1 MTDSTKWKSVML
13 RVDTYELLKEIAA
26 RDRRPIASI
35 LTDLI
40 FNEWEWHF
48 ANKTLETPRNLQ
60 LVKNPERSISSQGPR
75 NPFLVRKQDPAVD

>member
-35 LTDLI
+35 LTDLV
-40 FNEWEWHF
+40 FREWEWHF
-48 ANKTLETPRNLQ
+48 AKDIDKPNQ
-60 LVKNPERSISSQGPR
+60 IVKEPERRTPAQAPR
-75 NPFLVRKQDPAVD
+75 NPFLNRPDSGVD